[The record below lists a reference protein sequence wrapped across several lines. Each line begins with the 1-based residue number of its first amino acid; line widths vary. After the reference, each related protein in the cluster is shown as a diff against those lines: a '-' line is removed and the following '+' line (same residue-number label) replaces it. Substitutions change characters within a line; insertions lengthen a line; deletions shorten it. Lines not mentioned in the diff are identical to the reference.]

1 MHSCQSDFL
10 NFYSF
15 LPYLLM
21 SSPVSKFM
29 HWLNISTRFR
39 DGLYHLVMGRRR
51 LGAGRNAAHGAA
63 INWGVCAEGRRLPLQ
78 HP

>member
-15 LPYLLM
+15 LPYLLT
-21 SSPVSKFM
+21 SSPVCKFM

-39 DGLYHLVMGRRR
+39 DGLYALVVAQGRKKCSDEP
-51 LGAGRNAAHGAA
+51 GGGCAA
-63 INWGVCAEGRRLPLQ
+63 GRRLPLQ